1 MIQKSTYT
9 FLKSLAKYNTK
20 EFMVENRDL
29 YEKAMADFT
38 DFTQRL
44 IDEISL
50 FDNEIAKADLK
61 AKDCIPRLNRDL
73 RFSKNK
79 APYKTYLY
87 SIICR
92 KGRKVNDV
100 NYGVFIDPD
109 SSFIYSGAWQPE
121 PAHLKEIRGKIN
133 YEYEEWLKIAED
145 KKLLNSFPDG
155 VIANDSL
162 KRMPAGYEEDNP
174 VAKYL
179 KMKGFVVKKQLAN
192 TFFEEEKNWDT
203 LIDDFKSCVNLKDFL
218 KKEE

>member
-1 MIQKSTYT
+1 MIDKSTYT
-9 FLKSLAKYNTK
+9 FLKSLAANNSK
-20 EFMVENRDL
+20 EFMDEHRDM
-29 YEKAMADFT
+29 YEKAMTNFT

-50 FDNEIAKADLK
+50 FDDEIGKADLQ

-87 SIICR
+87 CIICR

-109 SSFIYSGAWQPE
+109 SSFIFSGAWQPE
-121 PAHLKEIRGKIN
+121 PSHLKEIRDKIN
-133 YEYEEWLKIAED
+133 YDYDEWLKIAENKD
-145 KKLLNSFPDG
+145 LLKAFPEG
-155 VIANDSL
+155 VIANESL
-162 KRMPAGYEEDNP
+162 KRIPAGYQEDNP
-174 VAKYL
+174 ASKYL

-192 TFFEEEKNWDT
+192 SFFESEENWDT
-203 LIDDFKSCVNLKDFL
+203 LLNDFKVCTDLKDFL
-218 KKEE
+218 KKED

>member
-1 MIQKSTYT
+1 MISKSTYT
-9 FLKSLAKYNTK
+9 FLKSLAANNSK
-20 EFMVENRDL
+20 EFMDEHRDM

-50 FDNEIAKADLK
+50 FDDEIAKADLK

-87 SIICR
+87 CIICR

-100 NYGVFIDPD
+100 NYGVFIDPG
-109 SSFIYSGAWQPE
+109 SSFIFSGAWQPE
-121 PAHLKEIRGKIN
+121 PAHLKEIRSKIN
-133 YEYEEWLKIAED
+133 YDYDEWIKIAED
-145 KKLLNSFPDG
+145 QKLLNSFPDG
-155 VIANDSL
+155 VIANESL
-162 KRMPAGYEEDNP
+162 KRLPAGYEEDNP
-174 VAKYL
+174 AAKYL
-179 KMKGFVVKKQLAN
+179 KMKRFVVKKQLPN
-192 TFFEEEKNWDT
+192 SFFESDKNWDT
-203 LIDDFKSCVNLKDFL
+203 LIKDFKVCTDLKDFV

>member
-1 MIQKSTYT
+1 MIKKSTYT
-9 FLKSLAKYNTK
+9 FLKSLRANNSK
-20 EFMVENRDL
+20 EFMIENRDK
-29 YEKAMADFT
+29 YDDAMADFT
-38 DFTQRL
+38 NFTQRL

-50 FDNEIAKADLK
+50 FDNEIGRADLK

-100 NYGVFIDPD
+100 NYGVFIDPE

-121 PAHLKEIRGKIN
+121 PTHLKEIRSKIN
-133 YEYEEWLKIAED
+133 YDYNEWIKIAED
-145 KKLLNSFPDG
+145 QKLLNSFPDG
-155 VIANDSL
+155 VIANESL
-162 KRMPAGYEEDNP
+162 KRMPAGYDEDNP
-174 VAKYL
+174 AAKYL
-179 KMKGFVVKKQLAN
+179 KMKGFVVKKQLDN
-192 TFFEEEKNWDT
+192 SFFQEEKNWT
-203 LIDDFKSCVNLKDFL
+203 ILLNDFKVCTYLKDFL